1 VSAGC
6 EEELLALQNEFGT
19 KTTVI
24 LKLKGDLDIMLS
36 PLVLESLQRYV
47 KYEVVLCE
55 MMLMKN

>member
-1 VSAGC
+1 LCIGC
-6 EEELLALQNEFGT
+6 DEELLASQNEYGT

-47 KYEVVLCE
+47 KYQVVGCE
-55 MMLMKN
+55 MMQLKN